1 MGTGSVS
8 LSPSDLSTESSPWEE
23 YFVRSR
29 FLGKLQHKK
38 MWYEFSSSQS
48 QLLPTQNVTS
58 NNNNKEINITMRL
71 NPGKGTSSFDL
82 SDFHGPKFFNSLKY
96 RNPKYWLS
104 FPVKST
110 NVANLFLSWLLVFC
124 FVFFQLF
131 LSCLSIGLFEFLI
144 MLLLLFSLCVYAL
157 NFCT

>member
-38 MWYEFSSSQS
+38 MRYEFSSSQS

-82 SDFHGPKFFNSLKY
+82 SDFHGPKFFNSLNIEIQNIGFLY
-96 RNPKYWLS
+96 LLS
-104 FPVKST
+104 
-110 NVANLFLSWLLVFC
+110 
-124 FVFFQLF
+124 QQ
-131 LSCLSIGLFEFLI
+131 
-144 MLLLLFSLCVYAL
+144 MLQTYS
-157 NFCT
+157 